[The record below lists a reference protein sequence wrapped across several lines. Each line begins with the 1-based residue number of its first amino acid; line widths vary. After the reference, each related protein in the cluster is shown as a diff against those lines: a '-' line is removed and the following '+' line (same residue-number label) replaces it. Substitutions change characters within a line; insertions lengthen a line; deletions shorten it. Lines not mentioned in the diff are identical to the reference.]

1 MKFSTLPN
9 ETKQVFINQV
19 TAASK
24 RKLHEQI
31 IEKDW
36 WVTQVLRAV
45 FSLPY
50 AEHLSFKGGTSL
62 SKCWHLIERFS
73 EDIDVAVSRDFLGY
87 GGNLTRTQISDKLR
101 RAACSFVR
109 EKMQFDLH
117 DALIKRGVAEDAF
130 AVKVNITP
138 VSTTDP
144 ETIEVEYLSALPE
157 SPYIRHCVL
166 IEVSGRSMQ
175 QPVKCEAIQS
185 FIDQYLPDSAVAEEA
200 FSIPNVVTPER
211 TFLEKVF
218 LLHEEFSKP
227 QQEIRTR
234 RMSRHM
240 YDIVSM
246 MKAGV
251 DDRALNDEE
260 LYRSIVE
267 HRRQFINLKGFD
279 YDTLYPAGLNI
290 IPSDSVED
298 LWRKDYEQMRLSMIY
313 GEAPSFDVI
322 MTELA
327 RLQERIKHLLISLVS
342 DKKSLL
348 L

>member
-1 MKFSTLPN
+1 MKYSQLTQ
-9 ETKQVFINQV
+9 KQKQLVINQV
-19 TAASK
+19 AESTNY
-24 RKLHEQI
+24 HPDI

-50 AEHLSFKGGTSL
+50 SEHLSFKGGTSL

-73 EDIDVAVSRDFLGY
+73 EDIDIAVSRDFLGY

-117 DALIKRGVAEDAF
+117 DALIKQGIAEDAF
-130 AVKVNITP
+130 VVKVNVTS
-138 VSTTDP
+138 VTTTDP
-144 ETIEVEYLSALPE
+144 ETIEVEYQSAFSE
-157 SPYIRHCVL
+157 SEYIRHCVL

-290 IPSDSVED
+290 IPSESVED
-298 LWRKDYEQMRLSMIY
+298 MWRKDYEQMRLSMIY
-313 GEAPSFDVI
+313 GEAPTFNEILV
-322 MTELA
+322 ELA
-327 RLQERIKHLLISLVS
+327 RLQEHIKHFDRDRRIM
-342 DKKSLL
+342 
-348 L
+348 

>member
-1 MKFSTLPN
+1 MKYSQLTQ
-9 ETKQVFINQV
+9 KQKQLVINQV
-19 TAASK
+19 AEATNY
-24 RKLHEQI
+24 HPDI

-73 EDIDVAVSRDFLGY
+73 EDVDIALSRDFLGY

-117 DALIKRGVAEDAF
+117 EVLVNQGIEENAF
-130 AVKVNITP
+130 AVKVNIAP
-138 VSTTDP
+138 VSTTNP
-144 ETIEVEYLSALPE
+144 ETIVVEYQSALSG

-175 QPVKCEAIQS
+175 QPVKCEEIQS
-185 FIDQYLPDSAVAEEA
+185 FIDQYLPNSIVAEKPFA
-200 FSIPNVVTPER
+200 IPNVVTPER

-218 LLHEEFSKP
+218 LLHEEFGKP
-227 QQEIRTR
+227 QQEIRTT
-234 RMSRHM
+234 RMSRHL

-251 DDRALNDEE
+251 ADRALSDTS
-260 LYRSIVE
+260 LYHSIVE
-267 HRRQFINLKGFD
+267 PRRQFVNLKGFD
-279 YDTLYPAGLNI
+279 YDTLYPAGLSI
-290 IPSDSVED
+290 IPSETVED
-298 LWRKDYEQMRLSMIY
+298 AWRKDYEQMRMSMIY
-313 GEAPSFDVI
+313 GEAPSFEVV
-322 MTELA
+322 LA
-327 RLQERIKHLLISLVS
+327 DLRRLQERIKLLP
-342 DKKSLL
+342 D
-348 L
+348 

>member
-1 MKFSTLPN
+1 MKFSALPN
-9 ETKQVFINQV
+9 ETKQTFINQV
-19 TAASK
+19 AAASK
-24 RKLHEQI
+24 QVLTDQV

-73 EDIDVAVSRDFLGY
+73 EDIDIAVSRDFLGY

-109 EKMQFDLH
+109 EKMQFDLR
-117 DALIKRGVAEDAF
+117 DALVNQGIEEDAF
-130 AVKVNITP
+130 AVNVNITS

-144 ETIEVEYLSALPE
+144 EIIEVEYQSALSE

-175 QPVKCEAIQS
+175 QPVKCEEIQS
-185 FIDQYLPDSAVAEEA
+185 FIDQYLPNSTVAEKP

-218 LLHEEFSKP
+218 LLHEELSKL
-227 QQEIRTR
+227 QQEIRTT
-234 RMSRHM
+234 RMSRHL

-251 DDRALNDEE
+251 DDRALRDTL
-260 LYRSIVE
+260 LYHSIVE

-279 YDTLYPAGLNI
+279 YDTLYPARLSI
-290 IPSDSVED
+290 IPSEMVEE
-298 LWRKDYEQMRLSMIY
+298 LWRKDYEQMRMSMIY
-313 GEAPSFDVI
+313 GEAPSFEEV
-322 MTELA
+322 LA
-327 RLQERIKHLLISLVS
+327 DLKRLQERIKLLS
-342 DKKSLL
+342 D
-348 L
+348 

>member
-1 MKFSTLPN
+1 MNFSALPN
-9 ETKQVFINQV
+9 ETKQTFIHQV
-19 TAASK
+19 AASSK
-24 RKLHEQI
+24 QVLTDQV

-73 EDIDVAVSRDFLGY
+73 EDIDIGVSRDYLGY
-87 GGNLTRTQISDKLR
+87 GGSLTRTQISDKLR

-117 DALIKRGVAEDAF
+117 DALVNQGIEEDAF
-130 AVKVNITP
+130 AVHVNITS

-144 ETIEVEYLSALPE
+144 ETIEVEYQSALSE

-166 IEVSGRSMQ
+166 VEVSGRSMQ
-175 QPVKCEAIQS
+175 QPVKCEKIQS
-185 FIDQYLPDSAVAEEA
+185 FIDQYLFNSTVAEKP
-200 FSIPNVVTPER
+200 FSIPNVVIPER

-227 QQEIRTR
+227 QQEIRTT
-234 RMSRHM
+234 RMSRHL

-251 DDRALNDEE
+251 DDRALSDAS
-260 LYRSIVE
+260 LYKSIVE
-267 HRRQFINLKGFD
+267 HRRQFISLKGLD
-279 YDTLYPAGLNI
+279 YDTLYPAGLSI
-290 IPSDSVED
+290 IPSETVED
-298 LWRKDYEQMRLSMIY
+298 LWRKDYEQMRMSMIY
-313 GEAPSFDVI
+313 GEAPSFEIV
-322 MTELA
+322 LA
-327 RLQERIKHLLISLVS
+327 DLRRLQERIKQLR
-342 DKKSLL
+342 
-348 L
+348 